1 MQLRELAHTRTGD
14 KGNRSTLTVIAYRKE
29 DFARLHTQLTAERV
43 RAHYDGIVKGRVER
57 FALPQLGALQ
67 FVLHDALAGG
77 VDAVGVGGGQHK
89 PHIQRVFAPVVV
101 GDFRQRVDAFGDF
114 GKAFFRRGQRGQ
126 DRKSVV

>member
-57 FALPQLGALQ
+57 FALPQLGALH

-77 VDAVGVGGGQHK
+77 VTRSLALDAH
-89 PHIQRVFAPVVV
+89 
-101 GDFRQRVDAFGDF
+101 
-114 GKAFFRRGQRGQ
+114 GKTLSSHLLSL
-126 DRKSVV
+126 DIE